1 MAMVSVR
8 WFTTHPAPHGC
19 ALALFCAL
27 CMHCLCQ
34 MADHKS
40 GYPYMFCG
48 TTTGDILGIN
58 MKSYQ
63 MQFLVPVKD
72 KFSLGVSALSI
83 INFRDDCTYDFLVG
97 TGDGL
102 VGRYE
107 MKVHM
112 DKHHHMN
119 ATWKHHCDVK

>member
-1 MAMVSVR
+1 
-8 WFTTHPAPHGC
+8 
-19 ALALFCAL
+19 
-27 CMHCLCQ
+27 

-40 GYPYMFCG
+40 SYPYMFCG

-63 MQFLVPVKD
+63 MQFLVPTKD
-72 KFSLGVSALSI
+72 KFSLGVTALSI
-83 INFRDDCTYDFLVG
+83 INFRDESTYDFLVG

-119 ATWKHHCDVK
+119 ATWKHHNDVK